1 YSLHPLF
8 KLAAVFCSGHE
19 RSEVEGHYP
28 FAKENARYFLLNNP
42 EGQTFSYSGLTNTRF
57 TDQYRVVLLSPGKDL
72 SYAFNFFFA
81 AHDGIQ
87 FIVFRQTGKVAT
99 KVIEHRRAGLFSAL
113 LFLAGCTGAKYLG
126 RIFVRV
132 V

>member
-1 YSLHPLF
+1 RRSTGTHDRVQLVDEQDHIRRLLQFIHYSLHPLF

-99 KVIEHRRAGLFSAL
+99 KVIEHRR
-113 LFLAGCTGAKYLG
+113 
-126 RIFVRV
+126 
-132 V
+132 